1 MDTHEVVSCVRGY
14 HIYGN
19 IWIPSVGDLLSC
31 ERESGNLNDLYAVA
45 IKNGASMDCSTL
57 VTFLLAALLCV
68 YVRMRGGSYSEF
80 EKAIIRKSLSLRPL
94 FWLRVSVLS

>member
-19 IWIPSVGDLLSC
+19 IWTPSVGDLLSC

-45 IKNGASMDCSTL
+45 LKNGRASMDCNTL
-57 VTFLLAALLCV
+57 VTFLLAASTSFVESNEVLVLL
-68 YVRMRGGSYSEF
+68 Y
-80 EKAIIRKSLSLRPL
+80 SLSLSL
-94 FWLRVSVLS
+94 INFNNAILHELIQK